1 MTATM
6 LGLLIAGKLTSK
18 AMASRSYTL
27 TLKVEGEGNPFGP
40 SPNDTPDEYPEVD
53 REGELRDIL
62 RDRNATLAGV
72 PVAVSVNGRTW
83 HTLPR

>member
-1 MTATM
+1 M

-27 TLKVEGEGNPFGP
+27 TLKVEGNSNPFGP
-40 SPNDTPDEYPEVD
+40 SPHDTPDEYPEVD
-53 REGELRDIL
+53 MEGELRDII
-62 RDRNATLAGV
+62 RRPLAGV
-72 PVAVSVNGRTW
+72 PVAVSVNGKTW